1 MSVFDFNRAGF
12 LDRTDFKCAFI
23 FLIGVKPSKSEVA
36 TMLKHAN
43 ISLATDTIS
52 SSSRTSIGS
61 ESASDHQSSAA
72 FALTLSQFT
81 AVVLPYVRRR
91 TLDDDIK
98 DMFDTLDVQHCGFVS
113 RNDFRAAVATV
124 RATEAA
130 SSPSALSPPSFSAF
144 SASAVDR
151 AFTDV
156 DSKGYGR
163 VSLRQF
169 GLLVRERQQKQPKQE
184 HQLTSQKA
192 QLS

>member
-1 MSVFDFNRAGF
+1 MLSVFDFNRAGF

-36 TMLKHAN
+36 TMLKLAG
-43 ISLATDTIS
+43 ISLATEVIS
-52 SSSRTSIGS
+52 SSSSIHN
-61 ESASDHQSSAA
+61 ESASDHQSYAS
-72 FALTLSQFT
+72 FSLTLSQFT

-98 DMFDTLDVQHCGFVS
+98 DMFDALDVQHCGFVS
-113 RNDFRAAVATV
+113 RSDFRAAVATV
-124 RATEAA
+124 RATETA
-130 SSPSALSPPSFSAF
+130 SGASALAPPSSSAL

-151 AFTDV
+151 AFTDL

-169 GLLVRERQQKQPKQE
+169 GMLVRERQQKQQP